1 MKFLKSFSVVFC
13 LMILISCSSTKD
25 LQKNSVFVMIY
36 DCDNTP
42 VKEVKLTLDGKL
54 MGTSDVNGRFIFEIH
69 DSKIH
74 ELVLE
79 KENYETVVDSF
90 TYEPSLVLYYRIGNP
105 DQYLKKAE
113 ESLDE
118 KKYSAAFDFI
128 QKAEA
133 INDRREDVL
142 FLKAV
147 ILNRLK
153 NFAESNLVLDKI
165 ELNQRNKKFIE
176 ELRKF
181 NENRK

>member
-1 MKFLKSFSVVFC
+1 MRIVIDGEDHNGITEAQKWNSGGGFKFYELAPSLLK
-13 LMILISCSSTKD
+13 KD
-25 LQKNSVFVMIY
+25 IRGNLVIN
-36 DCDNTP
+36 
-42 VKEVKLTLDGKL
+42 KEYNPDMLAAAMAKMEG
-54 MGTSDVNGRFIFEIH
+54 
-69 DSKIH
+69 
-74 ELVLE
+74 
-79 KENYETVVDSF
+79 F

-128 QKAEA
+128 QKAEV

-153 NFAESNLVLDKI
+153 NFDESNLVLDKI